1 MVKAA
6 FLSKCLG
13 LDALPLYCTTGLP
26 TQRAETHN
34 FCYIKSVF
42 LHPKIHDRRLHDL
55 FFWQTGLHRAYF
67 LHQNHRPFLCPH
79 RHLRGITRL
88 ASHWCRQPGCLG
100 GNFALFN
107 LLFLFYTLNFR
118 TLLIQV
124 DQEALR
130 LNFGVFTWRVPRGNI
145 AACRL
150 DDDLPIL
157 MRYGGAG
164 IHFMLVHGRY
174 RASFNFLEYPRVVV
188 ELQEK
193 VGPVRDISF
202 TTRHPEQVT
211 RLLRGAAPK
220 EV

>member
-1 MVKAA
+1 MTFFSGKLAYTEHI
-6 FLSKCLG
+6 SSIK
-13 LDALPLYCTTGLP
+13 TT
-26 TQRAETHN
+26 A
-34 FCYIKSVF
+34 
-42 LHPKIHDRRLHDL
+42 L
-55 FFWQTGLHRAYF
+55 FFALTVICGALLAWRLIGAGSLDVWAAILLF
-67 LHQNHRPFLCPH
+67 L
-79 RHLRGITRL
+79 T
-88 ASHWCRQPGCLG
+88 
-100 GNFALFN
+100 